1 MGVRLCGF
9 KSRPRHHLTRLTARR
24 FTSIPSRDAQ
34 GDVAKWLRRRSAKP
48 LFGGSNPPVASNC
61 SSFPP
66 TSLRTGPSTSL
77 RTGPSTSLRT
87 GFIPYSAHRR
97 PASSALHAD
106 SPAPKRWTPCSTSGI
121 SGYCGA
127 RISAPTAPPGC
138 SCSAWDGWSRTCLK
152 APQSAGCSW
161 CRWAR
166 SIHCPAFS

>member
-9 KSRPRHHLTRLTARR
+9 KSRPRHHLNRQTARR
-24 FTSIPSRDAQ
+24 SRFTSFRDAQ

-66 TSLRTGPSTSL
+66 TSLRTGPSTL
-77 RTGPSTSLRT
+77 LRT
-87 GFIPYSAHRR
+87 GFTPYSAHRR

-106 SPAPKRWTPCSTSGI
+106 FLAPKRWTPCSTSGI
-121 SGYCGA
+121 SGCCGA

-138 SCSAWDGWSRTCLK
+138 NCSVSGGWSRTCPK

-161 CRWAR
+161 YPWAR

>member
-1 MGVRLCGF
+1 MRLCGF

-24 FTSIPSRDAQ
+24 SRFTPSRDAQ

-61 SSFPP
+61 FSVNP
-66 TSLRTGPSTSL
+66 
-77 RTGPSTSLRT
+77 
-87 GFIPYSAHRR
+87 PYSSRRR

-106 SPAPKRWTPCSTSGI
+106 FLAPKRWTPCSTSGI
-121 SGYCGA
+121 SGCCGA

-138 SCSAWDGWSRTCLK
+138 NCSALDGWSRTCLR

-161 CRWAR
+161 CRWAPSTR
-166 SIHCPAFS
+166 CPAFS